1 MRHIRRAARID
12 NNQKEIVEA
21 LKGIPSISVE
31 VGHDDI
37 LVGFEGKTYWFEI
50 KSKEALNKEGKVRE
64 GRKQDSQKRLSETW
78 KGHYQIVSSLDE
90 ILKKLKINASVGPQ
104 TK

>member
-1 MRHIRRAARID
+1 MRHIRRAARVD

-21 LKGIPSISVE
+21 LRQIPSVSVE
-31 VGHDDI
+31 VGHDDC

-50 KSKEALNKEGKVRE
+50 KDKRALNKEGKVRE
-64 GRKQDSQKRLSETW
+64 GEKQKSQKRLSETW

-90 ILKKLKINASVGPQ
+90 ILKTLKLRC
-104 TK
+104 